1 MTAQIHRLAA
11 RGFVEANLSR
21 LSADVL
27 YWRKHGKL
35 PLGSTMAELASLCVA
50 FAAEGDEF
58 QEAERMIIQFALT
71 SASRNSYVQGESVA
85 TPADPTAAPELREG
99 EAYRSLLPKLLSLAD
114 KIDDMSDEEYRS
126 WLNALPKEE
135 FFEFMGL
142 DGKDEFRAAVAEARA
157 LVHPGSSSSK
167 SL

>member
-1 MTAQIHRLAA
+1 MTAQIQRLAA
-11 RGFVEANLSR
+11 RGFVEANLSQ

-27 YWRKHGKL
+27 HWRQKGHL
-35 PLGSTMAELASLCVA
+35 PPSSLMNELASICLG
-50 FAAEGDEF
+50 FAINGDEF
-58 QEAERMIIQFALT
+58 QEAERMIIQLALKN
-71 SASRNSYVQGESVA
+71 ASRNTPSQAEPAVTPPESNA
-85 TPADPTAAPELREG
+85 SMEISEG
-99 EAYRSLLPKLLSLAD
+99 EAYKSLLPKLLSLAD

-157 LVHPGSSSSK
+157 LSQHASDPQ
-167 SL
+167 